1 MSRILIVGAGLYGAV
16 CARELHDLGHQVL
29 VIEQREHVGGN
40 CHTRFVEEAGCH
52 EHVYGA
58 HIFHTD
64 SERIWQYVQRFARFH
79 PYVNRVKVRHGDDVY
94 SFPINL
100 LTLHQVFGVRTPAE
114 AREALARDRL
124 PIAEPANL
132 EEHCLASIGPTL
144 YRLFIEGYTTKQWQ
158 RSPRELPADI
168 VRRLPVRF
176 NFDDNY
182 FNDRFQGLPV
192 GGYAAMFDRLLA
204 GIPVQCGVD
213 FLADRD
219 HWLARFDQVIYT
231 GPIDAYFDHCHGAL
245 AYRSLRFERELLPCA
260 DHQGAAVVNY
270 TEASVPWT
278 RIIEHKHFAHDARGD
293 CTLITREYPEEY
305 RPGGL
310 ACYPI
315 LTDANRA
322 RHQRYQALAE
332 SLEGRVHFG
341 GRLGAYRYYDMHQVI
356 GAALAQVARMAGG
369 LPAPCH
375 ANDAQLLPA

>member
-64 SERIWQYVQRFARFH
+64 SERIWQYVQRFARFQ
-79 PYVNRVKVRHGDDVY
+79 PYVNRVKVRHGDDFY

-100 LTLHQVFGVRTPAE
+100 LTMHQVFGVRTPAE

-219 HWLARFDQVIYT
+219 HWEARFDQVIYT
-231 GPIDAYFDHCHGAL
+231 GPIDAYFEHCHGAL

-260 DHQGAAVVNY
+260 DHQGTAVVNY

-322 RHQRYQALAE
+322 RHQRYQTLAE
-332 SLEGRVHFG
+332 TLAGKVHFG

-356 GAALAQVARMAGG
+356 GAALAQVARLAGG
-369 LPAPCH
+369 LAAACH
-375 ANDAQLLPA
+375 ADDAQLLPA